1 MTAKKKVYVVTEP
14 SEIRGIYDSWPE
26 CEAKVKGVR
35 GARYQGVASREQ
47 AEAMLRGEGTALTPG
62 LWAFVDGN
70 HLGGV
75 GVVLVQKIDD
85 EQESVVEQGAYTVVE
100 VLAGAGIPLLAS
112 KKAINDA
119 LGRLRNI
126 LAELTALYLALTL
139 TPEKASVTVV
149 HDYEGVGAWMEG
161 RWKTKD
167 PVVAALVGA
176 CRDSIDRRHLTVAFR
191 HQRGHQASWAGRDDF
206 AHYNGKADALA
217 TEAGDRFW

>member
-1 MTAKKKVYVVTEP
+1 MAKVYVVTAP
-14 SEIRGIYDSWPE
+14 AGIRGIYRSWPE
-26 CEAKVKGVR
+26 CEAKVKGVP
-35 GARYQGVASREQ
+35 GARFQAVASDEQ

-75 GVVLVQKIDD
+75 GVVIVQKTAD
-85 EQESVVEQGAYTVVE
+85 EQETVVEQGGFTVVE
-100 VLAGAGIPLLAS
+100 VLAGAGIPELAS

-126 LAELTALYLALTL
+126 LAELAALYLALTL
-139 TPEKASVTVV
+139 VPEGSSVTIV

-161 RWKTKD
+161 RWKAKD
-167 PVVAALVGA
+167 PIVAALIAA
-176 CRDSIDRRHLTVAFR
+176 CRALITRRRLTVAYR

-206 AHYNGKADALA
+206 AHYNARADALA

>member
-1 MTAKKKVYVVTEP
+1 VPKVYVVTAP
-14 SEIRGIYDSWPE
+14 DNIRGIYRTWPE
-26 CEAKVKGVR
+26 CEAKVRGVR
-35 GARYQGVASREQ
+35 GARFQAVASLEQ

-75 GVVLVQKIDD
+75 GVVLVQKVDD
-85 EQESVVEQGAYTVVE
+85 EQESVLEQGAYTVVE

-112 KKAINDA
+112 KTQINEA

-139 TPEKASVTVV
+139 APEGSPVTIV
-149 HDYEGVGAWMEG
+149 HDYEGVGAWMDG

-167 PVVAALVGA
+167 AVVAALIAA
-176 CRDSIDRRHLTVAFR
+176 CRDVIARRRLTVGYR
-191 HQRGHQASWAGRDDF
+191 HQRGHQAAWAGRDDF
-206 AHYNGKADALA
+206 AHYNARADALA

>member
-1 MTAKKKVYVVTEP
+1 MTVKKKVYVVTAP
-14 SEIRGIYDSWPE
+14 AEIRGIYDSWPE

-35 GARYQGVASREQ
+35 GARFQGVASREQ

-75 GVVLVQKIDD
+75 GVVIVQKTGDDD
-85 EQESVVEQGAYTVVE
+85 ESIVEQGGFTVVE
-100 VLAGAGIPLLAS
+100 VLVGAGVPGLAS
-112 KKAINDA
+112 KKAISDA

-126 LAELTALYLALTL
+126 LAELAALYLALTL
-139 TPEKASVTVV
+139 APEGASITIV

-167 PVVAALVGA
+167 ATVATVVAA
-176 CRDSIDRRHLTVAFR
+176 CRAVIDRRRLSVAYR
-191 HQRGHQASWAGRDDF
+191 HQRGHQAAWAGRDDF
-206 AHYNGKADALA
+206 AHYNAKADALA
-217 TEAGDRFW
+217 GEAGERFW